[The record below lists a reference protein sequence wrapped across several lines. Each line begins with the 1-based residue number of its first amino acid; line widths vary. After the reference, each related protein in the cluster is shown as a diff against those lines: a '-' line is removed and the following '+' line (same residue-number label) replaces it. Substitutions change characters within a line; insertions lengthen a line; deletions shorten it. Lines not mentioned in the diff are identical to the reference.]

1 MISFP
6 DIDALFD
13 DVRALK
19 PAAEALS
26 DRYRSGMSEG
36 GRTLSARNE
45 AVAYAAARMPA
56 TFAAVADAGERL
68 LNRLPESPQTILDVG
83 AGTGAATLALS
94 ALTEFSSAVCL
105 ERESV
110 MREVGKKIASFADW
124 RAFDAVADVFPE
136 KADLVVSSYMLNE
149 LPADKRLAVVQKM
162 WDVTEKALLI
172 VEPGTPEACAMM
184 KEIRSFLTER
194 GAFLAAPCAQ
204 AGACPVDW
212 CHFSVRVARTKLHRF
227 LKGGQAAYE
236 DEKFSYLA
244 FSRVPVERAAARVL
258 RHPQTETGRVS
269 LTLCT
274 AKGIVDKTFSKRDKD
289 GFKAARKVRWGD
301 CL

>member
-1 MISFP
+1 MITFP
-6 DIDALFD
+6 DTDFFD

-26 DRYRSGMSEG
+26 DRYRNRTG
-36 GRTLSARNE
+36 GRFVSTQTDAL
-45 AVAYAAARMPA
+45 AYAAARMPA

-68 LNRLPESPQTILDVG
+68 LNRLPEAPQTILDVG

-94 ALTEFSSAVCL
+94 ALTEFSRAVCL
-105 ERESV
+105 EREDV
-110 MREVGKKIASFADW
+110 MREVGKKIVPFADW
-124 RAFDAVADVFPE
+124 RAFDAVADAFPE
-136 KADLVVSSYMLNE
+136 KAGLVVSSYMLNE
-149 LPADKRLAVVQKM
+149 LPADKRLDVVQKM
-162 WDVTEKALLI
+162 WDAAEQALLI
-172 VEPGTPEACAMM
+172 VETGTPEACAMM
-184 KEIRSFLTER
+184 KDIRAFLTEK
-194 GAFLAAPCAQ
+194 GAFLAAPCAR

-258 RHPQTETGRVS
+258 RHPQTETGRVT

-274 AKGIVDKTFSKRDKD
+274 ADGVLEKTFSKRDKG
-289 GFKAARKVRWGD
+289 GFKAARKARWGD

>member
-6 DIDALFD
+6 DTDFFD

-68 LNRLPESPQTILDVG
+68 LNRLPEAPQTILDVG

-94 ALTEFSSAVCL
+94 ALTDFSRAVCL
-105 ERESV
+105 EREAV
-110 MREVGKKIASFADW
+110 MREVGKKIVPFADW
-124 RAFDAVADVFPE
+124 RAFDAVADAFSE

-162 WDVTEKALLI
+162 WDAAEKALLI

-184 KEIRSFLTER
+184 KEIRSFLTEL
-194 GAFLAAPCAQ
+194 GAFLVAPCAQ
-204 AGACPVDW
+204 AGDCPVDW

-244 FSRVPVERAAARVL
+244 FSRVPVERAEARVL
-258 RHPQTETGRVS
+258 RHPKTETGRVTVS
-269 LTLCT
+269 LCT
-274 AKGIVDKTFSKRDKD
+274 AKGIVEKTFSKRDKD
-289 GFKAARKVRWGD
+289 GFKTARKVRWGD